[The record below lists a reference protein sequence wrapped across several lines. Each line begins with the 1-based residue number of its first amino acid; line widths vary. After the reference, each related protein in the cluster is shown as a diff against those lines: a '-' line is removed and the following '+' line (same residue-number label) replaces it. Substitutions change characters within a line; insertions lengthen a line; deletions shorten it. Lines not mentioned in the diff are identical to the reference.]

1 MPAPAKDMAVI
12 VTGAAR
18 GMGRAMT
25 LALVSD
31 GGAASSPRIGT
42 QSSSRK

>member
-1 MPAPAKDMAVI
+1 MPATAKDMAVI

-25 LALVSD
+25 LALASAGVRAAAADLASSAD
-31 GGAASSPRIGT
+31 AAS
-42 QSSSRK
+42 